1 MPQIKKLYDKP
12 KSLLRAKIQRLFLK
26 FLLKLFPEK
35 FLFYKNKIKFIMNKS
50 GFYLYFYLAV
60 IFLRL
65 RYPLYYRLPSRQIY
79 AFHITTKFLKILEQQ
94 KIDFFLLEG
103 CLLGA
108 VRQESFAGR
117 PIDIDFGIKEYQ
129 LPKLLDAIPLLIRNG
144 VKLIRKESCDEL
156 DDKFQKLQILFPC
169 ILVDIAVYR
178 KINVGEKEMWVG
190 EIYKDVPEKVNGVT
204 FPIGDLENLITI
216 KVYGKK
222 FLSPANPE
230 KYLEKVYGTNWK
242 IPDKKQFFWK
252 NKFN

>member
-1 MPQIKKLYDKP
+1 
-12 KSLLRAKIQRLFLK
+12 
-26 FLLKLFPEK
+26 
-35 FLFYKNKIKFIMNKS
+35 MNKS
-50 GFYLYFYLAV
+50 GFYLYFCLAV
-60 IFLRL
+60 IFLRF
-65 RYPLYYRLPSRQIY
+65 RYPFYYRLPSRQIY
-79 AFHITTKFLKILEQQ
+79 AFHIATKFLRILKPQ

-117 PIDIDFGIKEYQ
+117 PTDIDLGIKEDHI
-129 LPKLLDAIPLLIRNG
+129 PKLLDAIPLLIKNG
-144 VKLIRKESCDEL
+144 AKFIRKESYDKF

-169 ILVDIAVYR
+169 ILIDVAVYR

-190 EIYKDVPEKVNGVT
+190 EIYKNVPEKVNGIT
-204 FPIGDLENLITI
+204 FPISDLENLITI

-230 KYLEKVYGTNWK
+230 IYLEKVYGKNWK